1 VLTGE
6 DLLRQVVTVLVGV
19 MPDAGKILRDAQ
31 VRLRGDMETV
41 EKVHTGTVPLSTGD
55 IAEAAYWVASLP
67 AHVNINFLE
76 IMPTCQGYG
85 PLTIKRK
92 G

>member
-1 VLTGE
+1 
-6 DLLRQVVTVLVGV
+6 
-19 MPDAGKILRDAQ
+19 MPQ
-31 VRLRGDMETV
+31 VRREQPPGHACDTETA
-41 EKVHTGTVPLSTGD
+41 EKVHKGTVPLSTAD

-67 AHVNINFLE
+67 PHVNINFLE

-92 G
+92 AL